1 MTTYKVGERVTTP
14 LGAGT
19 VVSFEHFDDE
29 GMSLEPS
36 NTDQGR
42 RVVVKLDD
50 PTRWAAHATHGNPY
64 MFRSEIQPI

>member
-1 MTTYKVGERVTTP
+1 MTTYKAGDRVTTP

-19 VVSFEHFDDE
+19 VEAFERFDDK

-36 NTDQGR
+36 NTDQGG

-50 PTRWAAHATHGNPY
+50 PTQWAAHATHGNPY
-64 MFRSEIQPI
+64 MFRSEIQHI